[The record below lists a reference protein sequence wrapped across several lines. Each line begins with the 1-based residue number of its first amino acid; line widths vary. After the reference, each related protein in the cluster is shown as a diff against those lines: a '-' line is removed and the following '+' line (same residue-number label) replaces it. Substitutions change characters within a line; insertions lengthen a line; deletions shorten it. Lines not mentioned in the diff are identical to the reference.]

1 MPKKSETKKAKDK
14 AWIAFSKY
22 IRTRDCLRFTGDPD
36 NGVCVTCWRTYPF
49 KELQAG
55 HFIDGRGNSVLFDE
69 RLVYS
74 QCYGCN
80 IGRNGSYIEYFVFME
95 KEWGRDKIDE
105 FRALKKDTKI
115 YKVYDYIAIERQF
128 KDKLTD
134 LLILK
139 KVSKRGV
146 QN

>member
-1 MPKKSETKKAKDK
+1 MPKKSEKQKAKLK
-14 AWIAFSKY
+14 AWNAFSKY

-36 NGVCVTCWRTYPF
+36 SGPCVTCWRTYPISM
-49 KELQAG
+49 LQAG

-80 IGRNGSYIEYFVFME
+80 VGRSGAYVEYFVFME
-95 KEWGRDKIDE
+95 KEWGREKIDE

-115 YKVYDYIAIERQF
+115 YKTHDFIEIERTF
-128 KDKLTD
+128 KDKTTD
-134 LLILK
+134 LLNK
-139 KVSKRGV
+139 
-146 QN
+146 